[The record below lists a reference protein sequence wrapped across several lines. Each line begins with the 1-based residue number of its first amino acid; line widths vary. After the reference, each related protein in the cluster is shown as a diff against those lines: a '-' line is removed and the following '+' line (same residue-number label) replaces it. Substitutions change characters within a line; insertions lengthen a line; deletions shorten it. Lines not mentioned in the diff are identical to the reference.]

1 MLLKA
6 FLVALVAGLCKIDNR
21 IFGMTMI
28 QRPLIVG
35 TLVGFIY
42 GDPVSGMMFGAQFE
56 LLSMGLVGIGAH
68 SGMPEITLG
77 SALCTAFT
85 LGSGT
90 GMEVALTL
98 ALPISAFGTTIGYL
112 TWVPLNHI
120 LSERSKRAAEV
131 ADTRTMEICQWL
143 GLFNYFFFPFLVVLV
158 GMLAGAPLFEMLI
171 EVIPEFITSGIS
183 VASSMLPAL
192 GFALLM
198 QLIYTRK
205 LAPYLFIGFVAVALV
220 GLSNVGV
227 AIVGGILAV
236 IVFNNSE
243 TQSKEVSV
251 DVNEI

>member
-1 MLLKA
+1 MIKA
-6 FLVALVAGLCKIDNR
+6 LLVALVAGICKIDNR

-42 GDPVSGMMFGAQFE
+42 GDPIAGMMFGAQFE

-77 SALCTAFT
+77 SALCTAFA

-90 GMEVALTL
+90 GLDVALTL
-98 ALPISAFGTTIGYL
+98 ALPISTFGTTVGYV
-112 TWVPLNHI
+112 TWIPLNHI

-143 GLFNYFFFPFLVVLV
+143 GLFNYFFFPALVTFI
-158 GMLAGAPLFEMLI
+158 GMLVGAPLFEYLI
-171 EVIPEFITSGIS
+171 EIMPVFITDGIK
-183 VASSMLPAL
+183 VANGMLPAL

-198 QLIYTRK
+198 QLTYTRK
-205 LAPYLFIGFVAVALV
+205 LAPYLFIGFVAVALM

-227 AIVGGILAV
+227 AIVGAILA
-236 IVFNNSE
+236 ILVFNNSE
-243 TQSKEVSV
+243 NQNKEVSV